1 MSQHPGNGL
10 TARQKLAIMREEKN
24 RVDIDLDQIKT
35 EPDNVQRYRKFLS
48 HLRSNSDSDNKN
60 DSNKIQIS
68 QSSRE
73 YLKEKLRQFRLKR
86 AMIKDSE
93 DKSDNERDSDSDNK
107 NDSNKIQISQS
118 SREYAKERLRQ
129 FRLKR
134 AMIKDSENENESGE
148 D

>member
-24 RVDIDLDQIKT
+24 RVDIDPDQIET

-48 HLRSNSDSDNKN
+48 YLRN
-60 DSNKIQIS
+60 
-68 QSSRE
+68 
-73 YLKEKLRQFRLKR
+73 
-86 AMIKDSE
+86 
-93 DKSDNERDSDSDNK
+93 DSDSDNK